1 MQGITIERGTGM
13 RKTFLTIKNINKHLC
28 ELMTIIYKLKGE
40 EKVRN
45 EEIAEEIQE
54 AINDVDTAMAKV
66 RSAGHTLN
74 QIYTECYDD

>member
-1 MQGITIERGTGM
+1 M
-13 RKTFLTIKNINKHLC
+13 RKTLRAIRNINEDLC
-28 ELMTIIYKLKGE
+28 ELMTMMYKLKGE